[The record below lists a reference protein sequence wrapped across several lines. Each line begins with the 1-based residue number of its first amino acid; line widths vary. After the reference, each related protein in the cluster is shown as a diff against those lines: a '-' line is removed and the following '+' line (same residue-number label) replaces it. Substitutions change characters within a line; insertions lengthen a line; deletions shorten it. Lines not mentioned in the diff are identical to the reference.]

1 MGIQAVPDDLTKL
14 QAVQIEWEYKA
25 VKLRLRGFLG
35 GKIDQEE
42 LERTMNEIGADGWE
56 LVSALSTALY
66 QGRTQDAALIFKRPK
81 IGA

>member
-1 MGIQAVPDDLTKL
+1 MGIVSVPEEVTKL
-14 QAVQIEWEYKA
+14 QPAQVQWEYKS

-42 LERTMNEIGADGWE
+42 LERMLNDCGAEGWE

-66 QGRTQDAALIFKRPK
+66 QGRTQDAALIFKRP
-81 IGA
+81 AA

>member
-1 MGIQAVPDDLTKL
+1 MQK
-14 QAVQIEWEYKA
+14 
-25 VKLRLRGFLG
+25 
-35 GKIDQEE
+35 
-42 LERTMNEIGADGWE
+42 ADGWE